1 MEYLDLKPY
10 LGHLSSSVG
19 HLVINAFSTIVS
31 QGEILRTLNESAGQQ
46 PREVAER
53 IDTLIRTALDASR
66 ITRRL
71 IELSH
76 DWTSV
81 DADQSGSPVEEIR
94 LDQLISEFV
103 DTEKARWGPS
113 VGWVLNLASI
123 PPIHGQVEPL
133 WVMFRQFVRN
143 AVESFPTGAGTI
155 TISSQPAPRN
165 WLVVEIRDDGCGMTA
180 EVLEHALEPFYST
193 KPDHLGIGLA
203 IARGIWRRHRGT
215 MSVDSQPGEGTT
227 VRLSA
232 AALESTSGQESGT
245 NVTSDTS

>member
-1 MEYLDLKPY
+1 MENLDLKPY
-10 LGHLSSSVG
+10 LAHLSSSVG

-31 QGEILRTLNESAGQQ
+31 QGEILRTLSESAVRQ

-53 IDTLIRTALDASR
+53 IDTLIRTALEASLV
-66 ITRRL
+66 TRRL

-81 DADQSGSPVEEIR
+81 DVDQPGSPLVEVR
-94 LDQLISEFV
+94 LDQILAEFV
-103 DTEKARWGPS
+103 NAEKDNMGPS
-113 VGWVLNLASI
+113 ANWILKLAPV
-123 PPIHGQVEPL
+123 PPIRGQVEPL
-133 WVMFRQFVRN
+133 LAMFRQFACN
-143 AVESFPTGAGTI
+143 AVESFPGGRGTI

-165 WLVVEIRDDGCGMTA
+165 WLMVEIRDDGCGMSA
-180 EVLEHALEPFYST
+180 EVMEHALEPFYST

-215 MSVDSQPGEGTT
+215 MSVESQPGEGTT

-232 AALESTSGQESGT
+232 AALEMA
-245 NVTSDTS
+245 